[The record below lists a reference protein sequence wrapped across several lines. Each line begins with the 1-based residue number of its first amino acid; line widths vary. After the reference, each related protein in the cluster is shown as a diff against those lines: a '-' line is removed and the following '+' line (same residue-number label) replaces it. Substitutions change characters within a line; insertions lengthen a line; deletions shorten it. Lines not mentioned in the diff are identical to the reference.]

1 MVGSFSFLVTSLLKQ
16 IPFQCHVNSLTCCV
30 FLPRY
35 VGRDPAAAPATGN
48 KSTHLNE
55 LKRFMDTAF
64 NLNAFKEKEL

>member
-1 MVGSFSFLVTSLLKQ
+1 MTNLLC
-16 IPFQCHVNSLTCCV
+16 FAH
-30 FLPRY
+30 RY

-64 NLNAFKEKEL
+64 NLGAFQGANL